1 MKYFITF
8 IVFLI
13 NFIFQTTLLRGFQI
27 FGVIPNTTLVLVVL
41 YSLLFKERY
50 GIIFG
55 IIFGLIH
62 DIFYGPIIGLSA
74 LLYFMIGFI
83 VSEIKKSVYKD
94 TVFSSLVLVVL
105 SVAVFNIG
113 YLIFV
118 NMFGIKTSF
127 LQLFPEVIIELLYDL
142 VITFIVYKIFVRVYS
157 RLRNKGFR

>member
-13 NFIFQTTLLRGFQI
+13 NFILQTTLLRGFQI
-27 FGVIPNTTLVLVVL
+27 FGVVPNTTLVLVVL

-55 IIFGLIH
+55 IFFGLIH

-142 VITFIVYKIFVRVYS
+142 AITFIVYKIFVRVYS